1 VHDSDGLSIQNGTG
15 EWIWRPLVNPKRLL
29 VTSFAVTNPLGFGLQ
44 QRDRNFFD
52 YEDLEAR
59 YETRP
64 SAWIEPKGKWGAGR
78 IELVQIPTPDET
90 NDNIVTFFS
99 PDTPPAPQQ
108 PLDIEYRMLWQ
119 KETEIRPS
127 LAYVVQTRRGHGY
140 VRKPDDSISL
150 IVDFEG
156 PALRKLGPETP
167 VQGVVSSDPNIDVI
181 ETNAYRNDVTGGW
194 RLAIRIRRQDDKK
207 PGELRAFLRNGGT
220 TLSETWSYILP
231 VN

>member
-1 VHDSDGLSIQNGTG
+1 
-15 EWIWRPLVNPKRLL
+15 
-29 VTSFAVTNPLGFGLQ
+29 LQ
-44 QRDRNFFD
+44 QRDRSFSD

-64 SAWIEPKGKWGAGR
+64 SVWIEPKGKWGTGR

-90 NDNIVTFFS
+90 NDNIVAFFA
-99 PDTPPAPQQ
+99 PDTSPVPQQ

-119 KETEIRPS
+119 KETEVRPS
-127 LAYVVQTRRGHGY
+127 LAFVAQTRRGHGY
-140 VRKPDDSISL
+140 IRKPDDSISL

-156 PALRKLGPETP
+156 P
-167 VQGVVSSDPNIDVI
+167 
-181 ETNAYRNDVTGGW
+181 
-194 RLAIRIRRQDDKK
+194 K